1 MFTALSERLTATLKR
16 LTGRGVLSEQDVTE
30 ALREIR
36 RHLLEADVSF
46 EVTTGFVERVRER
59 AVGVI
64 AVKSVSPGQQ
74 VAKLVHDELARMLGA
89 SDEDLARKVGAQ
101 HAAPLQFAPV
111 GPTVIL
117 LVGLQGSGKT
127 TTAAKLARRL
137 KLEQKA
143 PGLVAAD
150 PYRPAAGDQLRQLVE
165 QVGVQVFPR
174 EQGAG
179 SGTVLEVVQ
188 QAVREAEKARC
199 RTVIVDTAG
208 RLQIDAEL
216 MDELK
221 ALRAATSP
229 REVLLVA
236 DGMTGQDAVRI
247 ARGFHEGVGLTG
259 AILTKLDGDARGGAA
274 LSIHGVTGV
283 PIKFIGTGENV
294 GAQHAAPLLEPFDP
308 VRMAGR
314 ILGQGD
320 VVALVE
326 KAAATIDAE
335 AAERLEKKARS
346 KQGMDLA
353 DFLVALKQMQ
363 AMGPIK
369 QVLGLL
375 PGVNA
380 RALKA
385 VNADDKRLKHVEAI
399 VLSMTPDERTDPS
412 ILTGSRRL
420 RIAKGAG
427 RTVQEV
433 NRLLE
438 QFQQMRKL
446 LKRTWARYGNSHS
459 AAARGTEGAE
469 LLPDRRRG
477 FALSPR
483 RAVRRDLGP
492 LQPAHQSRRHPRGC
506 GASARLAR
514 QGGPPDRHGPL
525 AAEEGGSAGQTTRVV
540 GRVRKPHGQRGEVAV
555 FPLVENPGAVFTPK
569 ARLLVVNE
577 ERQVVA
583 GPLVV
588 ARRRAYHRE
597 WLLSFVGV
605 KSRADVEPWREHFVA
620 VEETDADD

>member
-1 MFTALSERLTATLKR
+1 MFTALSERLTAVLKR
-16 LTGRGVLSEQDVTE
+16 VTGRGVLSEQDVTD

-46 EVTTGFVERVRER
+46 EVTQGFVERVRER
-59 AVGVI
+59 AVGAI
-64 AVKSVSPGQQ
+64 AVHKVSPGQQ
-74 VAKLVHDELARMLGA
+74 VVKLVRDEIARMLGA
-89 SDEDLARKVGAQ
+89 SDDDLAGRVESRRAV
-101 HAAPLQFAPV
+101 PLQFASV

-150 PYRPAAGDQLRQLVE
+150 PYRPAALDQLRQLGE
-165 QVGVQVFPR
+165 QVGVAVFGMR
-174 EQGAG
+174 DAG
-179 SGTVLEVVQ
+179 SGTGVVDL
-188 QAVREAEKARC
+188 VRAALRDAEKARC

-208 RLQIDAEL
+208 RLQVDVEL
-216 MDELK
+216 MNELK

-247 ARGFHEGVGLTG
+247 ARGFHDGVGLTG

-283 PIKFIGTGENV
+283 PIKFIGVGEHV
-294 GAQHAAPLLEPFDP
+294 GAQHAAPQLEPFDP

-326 KAAATIDAE
+326 KAAATMDAE
-335 AAERLEKKARS
+335 AAQGLERKARS
-346 KQGMDLA
+346 KRGMDLA
-353 DFLVALKQMQ
+353 DFLIALKQMQ

-380 RALKA
+380 QALKA
-385 VNADDKRLKHVEAI
+385 DNADDKRLKHVEAI
-399 VLSMTPDERTDPS
+399 VLSMTPDERADPS
-412 ILTGSRRL
+412 ILSGSRRL

-438 QFQQMRKL
+438 QFQQMRKH
-446 LKRTWARYGNSHS
+446 LKRT
-459 AAARGTEGAE
+459 
-469 LLPDRRRG
+469 
-477 FALSPR
+477 
-483 RAVRRDLGP
+483 
-492 LQPAHQSRRHPRGC
+492 
-506 GASARLAR
+506 
-514 QGGPPDRHGPL
+514 
-525 AAEEGGSAGQTTRVV
+525 
-540 GRVRKPHGQRGEVAV
+540 
-555 FPLVENPGAVFTPK
+555 
-569 ARLLVVNE
+569 
-577 ERQVVA
+577 
-583 GPLVV
+583 
-588 ARRRAYHRE
+588 
-597 WLLSFVGV
+597 
-605 KSRADVEPWREHFVA
+605 
-620 VEETDADD
+620 

>member
-1 MFTALSERLTATLKR
+1 MFTALSERLTAALKR

-36 RHLLEADVSF
+36 RYLLEADVSF

-59 AVGVI
+59 AIGAL
-64 AVKSVSPGQQ
+64 AVKTVSPGQQ
-74 VAKLVHDELARMLGA
+74 VVKLVHDEIAALLGGTKRGLDFA
-89 SDEDLARKVGAQ
+89 S
-101 HAAPLQFAPV
+101 V

-137 KLEQKA
+137 KVEQKA

-150 PYRPAAGDQLRQLVE
+150 LSRPAAREQLEQLGV
-165 QVGVQVFPR
+165 QVGVPVFPGER
-174 EQGAG
+174 GAG
-179 SGTVLEVVQ
+179 SGTVLGLVQ
-188 QAVREAEKARC
+188 QALREAEKARC

-208 RLQIDAEL
+208 RLQIDAAL

-229 REVLLVA
+229 REVLLVV

-247 ARGFHEGVGLTG
+247 ARGFQEGIGLTG

-283 PIKFIGTGENV
+283 PIKYIGVGEDV
-294 GAQHAAPLLEPFDP
+294 GAQHAAPQLEPFDP

-320 VVALVE
+320 IVALVE
-326 KAAATIDAE
+326 KAAATMDAE
-335 AAERLEKKARS
+335 ATQRLERKARS

-380 RALKA
+380 QALKA
-385 VNADDKRLKHVEAI
+385 VNADDRRLKHVEAI
-399 VLSMTPDERTDPS
+399 VLSMTPDERADPS
-412 ILTGSRRL
+412 VLTGSRRL

-446 LKRTWARYGNSHS
+446 LKRT
-459 AAARGTEGAE
+459 
-469 LLPDRRRG
+469 
-477 FALSPR
+477 
-483 RAVRRDLGP
+483 
-492 LQPAHQSRRHPRGC
+492 
-506 GASARLAR
+506 
-514 QGGPPDRHGPL
+514 
-525 AAEEGGSAGQTTRVV
+525 
-540 GRVRKPHGQRGEVAV
+540 
-555 FPLVENPGAVFTPK
+555 
-569 ARLLVVNE
+569 
-577 ERQVVA
+577 
-583 GPLVV
+583 
-588 ARRRAYHRE
+588 
-597 WLLSFVGV
+597 
-605 KSRADVEPWREHFVA
+605 
-620 VEETDADD
+620 

>member
-1 MFTALSERLTATLKR
+1 MFTALSERLTAALKR

-46 EVTTGFVERVRER
+46 EVTEGFVERVRER
-59 AVGVI
+59 AIGAI
-64 AVKSVSPGQQ
+64 AMKTVSPGQQ
-74 VAKLVHDELARMLGA
+74 VVKLVHDEIARMLGA
-89 SDEDLARKVGAQ
+89 SDEDLARTVGAQ
-101 HAAPLQFAPV
+101 RGAPLQFASV

-150 PYRPAAGDQLRQLVE
+150 LSRPAAREQLEQLGA
-165 QVGVQVFPR
+165 QVGVPVFPR
-174 EQGAG
+174 EPGAG
-179 SGTVLEVVQ
+179 SSTVLESVKR
-188 QAVREAEKARC
+188 AVREAEKARC

-208 RLQIDAEL
+208 RLQIDTEL

-221 ALRAATSP
+221 ALRVATSP

-283 PIKFIGTGENV
+283 PIKYVGVGEKPD
-294 GAQHAAPLLEPFDP
+294 ALEPFNP
-308 VRMAGR
+308 VRVAGR

-326 KAAATIDAE
+326 KAAATMDAD
-335 AAERLEKKARS
+335 AAQRLERKVRS
-346 KQGMDLA
+346 KRGMDLA

-363 AMGPIK
+363 AMGPLK

-380 RALKA
+380 QALKQ
-385 VNADDKRLKHVEAI
+385 VGTDDKRLKHVEAI
-399 VLSMTPDERTDPS
+399 VLAMTPGERADPS

-427 RTVQEV
+427 RPVQEI

-438 QFQQMRKL
+438 QFQHMRKF
-446 LKRTWARYGNSHS
+446 LKRT
-459 AAARGTEGAE
+459 
-469 LLPDRRRG
+469 
-477 FALSPR
+477 
-483 RAVRRDLGP
+483 
-492 LQPAHQSRRHPRGC
+492 
-506 GASARLAR
+506 
-514 QGGPPDRHGPL
+514 
-525 AAEEGGSAGQTTRVV
+525 
-540 GRVRKPHGQRGEVAV
+540 
-555 FPLVENPGAVFTPK
+555 
-569 ARLLVVNE
+569 
-577 ERQVVA
+577 
-583 GPLVV
+583 
-588 ARRRAYHRE
+588 
-597 WLLSFVGV
+597 
-605 KSRADVEPWREHFVA
+605 
-620 VEETDADD
+620 

>member
-1 MFTALSERLTATLKR
+1 MFTALSERLTAAVKR
-16 LTGRGVLSEQDVTE
+16 LAGRGVLSEQDVTE

-46 EVTTGFVERVRER
+46 EVTRGFVERVRER
-59 AVGVI
+59 AVAAI
-64 AVKSVSPGQQ
+64 ALKTVSPGQQ
-74 VAKLVHDELARMLGA
+74 VVKLVRDEIARMLGA
-89 SDEDLARKVGAQ
+89 TDQDLARKAGAP
-101 HAAPLQFAPV
+101 HAAPLQFASV

-150 PYRPAAGDQLRQLVE
+150 PYRPAAAEQLRQLGE
-165 QVGVQVFPR
+165 QIGVPVFGMR
-174 EQGAG
+174 DAG
-179 SGTVLEVVQ
+179 SGMGVVELVRD
-188 QAVREAEKARC
+188 ALREAEKARC

-208 RLQIDAEL
+208 RLQIDGAM

-221 ALRAATSP
+221 ALRAAVSP
-229 REVLLVA
+229 REVLLEA

-247 ARGFHEGVGLTG
+247 ARGFEEGVGLTG
-259 AILTKLDGDARGGAA
+259 VILTKLDGDARGGAA
-274 LSIHGVTGV
+274 LSIHGTTGV
-283 PIKFIGTGENV
+283 PIKFIGTGENL

-326 KAAATIDAE
+326 QAAATVDA
-335 AAERLEKKARS
+335 AAAQRLEQKVRS
-346 KQGMDLA
+346 KHGMDLA

-363 AMGPIK
+363 AMGPLK

-380 RALKA
+380 KALA
-385 VNADDKRLKHVEAI
+385 AAPADDRRLKHVEAI
-399 VLSMTPDERTDPS
+399 VLSMTPAERADPS

-427 RTVQEV
+427 RPVQDV

-446 LKRTWARYGNSHS
+446 LKRT
-459 AAARGTEGAE
+459 
-469 LLPDRRRG
+469 
-477 FALSPR
+477 
-483 RAVRRDLGP
+483 
-492 LQPAHQSRRHPRGC
+492 
-506 GASARLAR
+506 
-514 QGGPPDRHGPL
+514 
-525 AAEEGGSAGQTTRVV
+525 
-540 GRVRKPHGQRGEVAV
+540 
-555 FPLVENPGAVFTPK
+555 
-569 ARLLVVNE
+569 
-577 ERQVVA
+577 
-583 GPLVV
+583 
-588 ARRRAYHRE
+588 
-597 WLLSFVGV
+597 
-605 KSRADVEPWREHFVA
+605 
-620 VEETDADD
+620 

>member
-1 MFTALSERLTATLKR
+1 MFTALSERLTAALKR

-46 EVTTGFVERVRER
+46 EVTQGFVERVRER
-59 AVGVI
+59 AIGAL
-64 AVKSVSPGQQ
+64 AVKTVSPGQQ
-74 VAKLVHDELARMLGA
+74 VVKLVHDEIAALLGGTKRGLDFA
-89 SDEDLARKVGAQ
+89 S
-101 HAAPLQFAPV
+101 V

-150 PYRPAAGDQLRQLVE
+150 PYRPAAAEQLRQLGE
-165 QVGVQVFPR
+165 QVGVQVFPT

-179 SGTVLEVVQ
+179 SGTVLELVQ

-208 RLQIDAEL
+208 RLQIDAAL

-247 ARGFHEGVGLTG
+247 ARGFQDGVGLTG

-283 PIKFIGTGENV
+283 PIKFIGVGEHV
-294 GAQHAAPLLEPFDP
+294 GAQHAAPQLEPFDP

-326 KAAATIDAE
+326 KAAATMDAE
-335 AAERLEKKARS
+335 ATQRLERKARS
-346 KQGMDLA
+346 KRGMDLA
-353 DFLVALKQMQ
+353 DFLIALKQMQ

-369 QVLGLL
+369 QVLG
-375 PGVNA
+375 P
-380 RALKA
+380 
-385 VNADDKRLKHVEAI
+385 
-399 VLSMTPDERTDPS
+399 
-412 ILTGSRRL
+412 
-420 RIAKGAG
+420 IACICFSA
-427 RTVQEV
+427 
-433 NRLLE
+433 
-438 QFQQMRKL
+438 MRK
-446 LKRTWARYGNSHS
+446 
-459 AAARGTEGAE
+459 
-469 LLPDRRRG
+469 
-477 FALSPR
+477 
-483 RAVRRDLGP
+483 
-492 LQPAHQSRRHPRGC
+492 
-506 GASARLAR
+506 SARSIPR
-514 QGGPPDRHGPL
+514 F
-525 AAEEGGSAGQTTRVV
+525 E
-540 GRVRKPHGQRGEVAV
+540 
-555 FPLVENPGAVFTPK
+555 
-569 ARLLVVNE
+569 
-577 ERQVVA
+577 
-583 GPLVV
+583 
-588 ARRRAYHRE
+588 
-597 WLLSFVGV
+597 
-605 KSRADVEPWREHFVA
+605 
-620 VEETDADD
+620 

>member
-74 VAKLVHDELARMLGA
+74 VAKLVHDEIARMLGA

-150 PYRPAAGDQLRQLVE
+150 PYRPAAGEQLRQLGE
-165 QVGVQVFPR
+165 QVGVPVFGR
-174 EQGAG
+174 ASDG
-179 SGTVLEVVQ
+179 SSPTDVVGLVQ

-221 ALRAATSP
+221 ALRAATTP

-247 ARGFHEGVGLTG
+247 ARGFQEGVGLTG

-283 PIKFIGTGENV
+283 PIKFIGVGEHV
-294 GAQHAAPLLEPFDP
+294 GAQHAAPQLEPFDP

-326 KAAATIDAE
+326 KAAATMDAE
-335 AAERLEKKARS
+335 AAQRLERKARS
-346 KQGMDLA
+346 KRGMDLA

-363 AMGPIK
+363 AMGPMK

-380 RALKA
+380 QALKA

-399 VLSMTPDERTDPS
+399 VLSMTPDERADPS
-412 ILTGSRRL
+412 ILSGSRRL

-446 LKRTWARYGNSHS
+446 LKRT
-459 AAARGTEGAE
+459 
-469 LLPDRRRG
+469 
-477 FALSPR
+477 
-483 RAVRRDLGP
+483 
-492 LQPAHQSRRHPRGC
+492 
-506 GASARLAR
+506 
-514 QGGPPDRHGPL
+514 
-525 AAEEGGSAGQTTRVV
+525 
-540 GRVRKPHGQRGEVAV
+540 
-555 FPLVENPGAVFTPK
+555 
-569 ARLLVVNE
+569 
-577 ERQVVA
+577 
-583 GPLVV
+583 
-588 ARRRAYHRE
+588 
-597 WLLSFVGV
+597 
-605 KSRADVEPWREHFVA
+605 
-620 VEETDADD
+620 

>member
-1 MFTALSERLTATLKR
+1 MFTALSERLTAALKR

-46 EVTTGFVERVRER
+46 EVTEGFVERVRER
-59 AVGVI
+59 AIGAI
-64 AVKSVSPGQQ
+64 AMKTVSPGQQ
-74 VAKLVHDELARMLGA
+74 VVRLVHDEIARMLGA
-89 SDEDLARKVGAQ
+89 SDEDLARTVGAQ
-101 HAAPLQFAPV
+101 RAAPLQFASV

-150 PYRPAAGDQLRQLVE
+150 PYRPAAAKQLRQLGE
-165 QVGVQVFPR
+165 QIGVAVFPR

-179 SGTVLEVVQ
+179 SGTVLELVQ

-236 DGMTGQDAVRI
+236 DGMTGQDAVRV
-247 ARGFHEGVGLTG
+247 ARGFQEGVGLTG

-283 PIKFIGTGENV
+283 PIKFIGIGEHV
-294 GAQHAAPLLEPFDP
+294 GAQHAAPHLEPFDP

-326 KAAATIDAE
+326 KAAATIDAA

-363 AMGPIK
+363 AMGPLQ

-375 PGVNA
+375 PGVTPQ
-380 RALKA
+380 ALKA
-385 VNADDKRLKHVEAI
+385 VNADDGRLKHVEAI
-399 VLSMTPDERTDPS
+399 VLSMTPGERADPS
-412 ILTGSRRL
+412 VLTGSRRL

-438 QFQQMRKL
+438 QFRQMRKL
-446 LKRTWARYGNSHS
+446 LKRT
-459 AAARGTEGAE
+459 
-469 LLPDRRRG
+469 
-477 FALSPR
+477 
-483 RAVRRDLGP
+483 
-492 LQPAHQSRRHPRGC
+492 
-506 GASARLAR
+506 
-514 QGGPPDRHGPL
+514 
-525 AAEEGGSAGQTTRVV
+525 
-540 GRVRKPHGQRGEVAV
+540 
-555 FPLVENPGAVFTPK
+555 
-569 ARLLVVNE
+569 
-577 ERQVVA
+577 
-583 GPLVV
+583 
-588 ARRRAYHRE
+588 
-597 WLLSFVGV
+597 
-605 KSRADVEPWREHFVA
+605 
-620 VEETDADD
+620 

>member
-1 MFTALSERLTATLKR
+1 MFPPLPERLPATLKR

-74 VAKLVHDELARMLGA
+74 VAKLVHDEIARMLGA

-150 PYRPAAGDQLRQLVE
+150 PYRPAAGEQLRQLGE
-165 QVGVQVFPR
+165 QVGVPVFG
-174 EQGAG
+174 QGSDG
-179 SGTVLEVVQ
+179 SVGVGAQHAAPLRSPTGVVGLVQ

-247 ARGFHEGVGLTG
+247 ARGFHEGVGLTC

-283 PIKFIGTGENV
+283 PIKHLGVGEE
-294 GAQHAAPLLEPFDP
+294 PEPLEPCNP
-308 VRMAGR
+308 AQVAGR

-326 KAAATIDAE
+326 KAAATMDA
-335 AAERLEKKARS
+335 AAAQRLERKARS

-380 RALKA
+380 QALKA

-399 VLSMTPDERTDPS
+399 VLSMTPGERADPS

-420 RIAKGAG
+420 RVAKGAG

-446 LKRTWARYGNSHS
+446 LKRT
-459 AAARGTEGAE
+459 
-469 LLPDRRRG
+469 
-477 FALSPR
+477 
-483 RAVRRDLGP
+483 
-492 LQPAHQSRRHPRGC
+492 
-506 GASARLAR
+506 
-514 QGGPPDRHGPL
+514 
-525 AAEEGGSAGQTTRVV
+525 
-540 GRVRKPHGQRGEVAV
+540 
-555 FPLVENPGAVFTPK
+555 
-569 ARLLVVNE
+569 
-577 ERQVVA
+577 
-583 GPLVV
+583 
-588 ARRRAYHRE
+588 
-597 WLLSFVGV
+597 
-605 KSRADVEPWREHFVA
+605 
-620 VEETDADD
+620 

>member
-1 MFTALSERLTATLKR
+1 MFTALSEQLTGVLNRLR
-16 LTGRGVLSEQDVTE
+16 GRGVLSEGDVTD

-46 EVTTGFVERVRER
+46 EVTRGFVERVRER
-59 AVGVI
+59 AVG
-64 AVKSVSPGQQ
+64 ALQVKAVSPGQQ
-74 VAKLVHDELARMLGA
+74 VVKLVHDELARMLGA
-89 SDEDLARKVGAQ
+89 SDEALASGVGAQ
-101 HAAPLQFAPV
+101 HAAPLQFASV

-150 PYRPAAGDQLRQLVE
+150 PYRPAAAEQLRQLGE
-165 QVGVQVFPR
+165 QIGVPVFGMR
-174 EQGAG
+174 DAG
-179 SGTVLEVVQ
+179 SGMGVVELVRD
-188 QAVREAEKARC
+188 ALREAEKARC

-208 RLQIDAEL
+208 RLQIDGAM

-221 ALRAATSP
+221 ALRAAVSP

-247 ARGFHEGVGLTG
+247 ARGFEEGVGLTG
-259 AILTKLDGDARGGAA
+259 VILTKLDGDARGGAA
-274 LSIHGVTGV
+274 LSIHGVTGL

-294 GAQHAAPLLEPFDP
+294 GAQHAPLLESFDP

-326 KAAATIDAE
+326 QAAATVDAE
-335 AAERLEKKARS
+335 AAQRLERKARS
-346 KQGMDLA
+346 KQGMDLT

-363 AMGPIK
+363 AMGPLK

-380 RALKA
+380 KALAA
-385 VNADDKRLKHVEAI
+385 VPADDKRLKHVEAI
-399 VLSMTPDERTDPS
+399 VLSMTPAERADPS
-412 ILTGSRRL
+412 MLNGSRRQ

-427 RTVQEV
+427 RAVQDV

-446 LKRTWARYGNSHS
+446 LKRT
-459 AAARGTEGAE
+459 
-469 LLPDRRRG
+469 
-477 FALSPR
+477 
-483 RAVRRDLGP
+483 
-492 LQPAHQSRRHPRGC
+492 
-506 GASARLAR
+506 
-514 QGGPPDRHGPL
+514 
-525 AAEEGGSAGQTTRVV
+525 
-540 GRVRKPHGQRGEVAV
+540 
-555 FPLVENPGAVFTPK
+555 
-569 ARLLVVNE
+569 
-577 ERQVVA
+577 
-583 GPLVV
+583 
-588 ARRRAYHRE
+588 
-597 WLLSFVGV
+597 
-605 KSRADVEPWREHFVA
+605 
-620 VEETDADD
+620 

>member
-1 MFTALSERLTATLKR
+1 MFTALSERLTAVLKR

-46 EVTTGFVERVRER
+46 EVTRGFVERVRER
-59 AVGVI
+59 AVGAIVVK
-64 AVKSVSPGQQ
+64 AVNPGQQ
-74 VAKLVHDELARMLGA
+74 VVKLVHDEIAALLGGTKQGLDFA
-89 SDEDLARKVGAQ
+89 S
-101 HAAPLQFAPV
+101 V

-127 TTAAKLARRL
+127 STAAKLARRL

-150 PYRPAAGDQLRQLVE
+150 PYRPAAVEQLRQLGE
-165 QVGVQVFPR
+165 QVGVPVFGKR
-174 EQGAG
+174 ATLKDSLTVAG
-179 SGTVLEVVQ
+179 NVVELVRD
-188 QAVREAEKARC
+188 ALREAERARC

-229 REVLLVA
+229 REVLLVV

-247 ARGFHEGVGLTG
+247 ARGFQEGVGLTG

-283 PIKFIGTGENV
+283 PIKYIGTGENV

-308 VRMAGR
+308 VRIAGR

-326 KAAATIDAE
+326 QAAAGIDAE
-335 AAERLEKKARS
+335 AAQRLERKARS

-380 RALKA
+380 QALKA

-399 VLSMTPDERTDPS
+399 VLSMTPGERADPS
-412 ILTGSRRL
+412 VLTGSRRL

-446 LKRTWARYGNSHS
+446 LKRT
-459 AAARGTEGAE
+459 
-469 LLPDRRRG
+469 
-477 FALSPR
+477 
-483 RAVRRDLGP
+483 
-492 LQPAHQSRRHPRGC
+492 
-506 GASARLAR
+506 
-514 QGGPPDRHGPL
+514 
-525 AAEEGGSAGQTTRVV
+525 
-540 GRVRKPHGQRGEVAV
+540 
-555 FPLVENPGAVFTPK
+555 
-569 ARLLVVNE
+569 
-577 ERQVVA
+577 
-583 GPLVV
+583 
-588 ARRRAYHRE
+588 
-597 WLLSFVGV
+597 
-605 KSRADVEPWREHFVA
+605 
-620 VEETDADD
+620 